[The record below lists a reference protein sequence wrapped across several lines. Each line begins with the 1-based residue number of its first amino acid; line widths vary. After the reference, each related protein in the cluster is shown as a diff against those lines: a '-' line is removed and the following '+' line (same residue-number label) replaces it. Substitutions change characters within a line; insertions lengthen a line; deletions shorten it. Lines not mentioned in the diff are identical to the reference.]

1 MTSWIQ
7 LLVQW
12 EAVANQISLTAPV
25 LFAAW
30 IWSTVWS
37 TPVSINTSYT
47 VDIYV
52 PLMENF
58 PFLPVVPLTSS
69 LCSGPLEN
77 SAVKLSGSKCQ
88 ALWLVCIFQWEPLLF
103 APLEDRRLSLAF
115 SFFLRQDCTNCPWI
129 GLRDSGAFAW
139 DNDEQTSP
147 NTISDDGVLWLE
159 LFPSSWK
166 HCQSAQFAVESPHCI
181 TIRDCL
187 FLTVVSHTEL
197 SKTRY

>member
-30 IWSTVWS
+30 IWSMVWS

-88 ALWLVCIFQWEPLLF
+88 PYDWCVSSSESLCCLLHWRIGGSPWHSPFFCGRTVLIVPGLVSGTLEHLLGIMM
-103 APLEDRRLSLAF
+103 SKHH
-115 SFFLRQDCTNCPWI
+115 
-129 GLRDSGAFAW
+129 
-139 DNDEQTSP
+139 QT
-147 NTISDDGVLWLE
+147 
-159 LFPSSWK
+159 
-166 HCQSAQFAVESPHCI
+166 
-181 TIRDCL
+181 R
-187 FLTVVSHTEL
+187 
-197 SKTRY
+197 